1 MSDFSNAENSASD
14 YHRQARGNSNLAFAF
29 FCLDRTRARDMQT
42 FYAFC
47 RLMDDIA
54 DDESRSAEERRAL
67 LEAWKLEMESAYA
80 GADGLSPLGAE
91 MGEMVLRRG
100 IPKEHVL
107 AIIDGVL
114 RDTSD
119 EPFETFEDVRR
130 YCYGVASAVGL
141 ASIYIFGF
149 RNPRTKEFAES
160 LGYALQSTNIL
171 RDVVDDM
178 RSHARAYIPR
188 SELESFGVK
197 PEDLRDPSGNPACK
211 RLFEMMYF
219 RAKHFFNKSRRLLC
233 EEDRRSLLPALIM
246 WAIYEE
252 ILEGLKA
259 LDFDIPAEPYK
270 IPKWRKIVLALKT
283 MSGFG
288 RFAPPFGGCGRV
300 AVVGAGVAGI
310 AAALKLCGEG
320 FDVSLYEA
328 RPFGGGR
335 AAAIN
340 WLGARLDNA
349 SHALMGCYSNFFG
362 VLRLLGNSGR
372 DFFAPVESM
381 DFVSK
386 GGAFRVDF
394 PPSDAP
400 KIEKFFGFLKYFR
413 LPAMRSPRNCA
424 LLLRIKFGGAK
435 AREGEGALDYLRRM
449 KIPKPAIEAFW
460 SPFCVSALNTPLDG
474 ASAVL
479 MRLTLRESILKGAEA
494 GRLYLSRRP
503 IADALLP
510 AAENFLRAC
519 GSRALFSEAVE
530 KIEFENGLARAVVS
544 EKGGRREFDWIV
556 CAANPRSASKLLGGF
571 PGTENAFARLR
582 ENPILNVYFC
592 TRRKLLDSEY
602 ACLLGSRLH
611 WIFDHTQKFS
621 EGGEFLYAVTVSANE
636 QTFSK
641 GEIGEF
647 LRSELSEFFG
657 DFEITRLLPM
667 EFANATISADCS
679 TEAARPDC
687 AFLGIK
693 NLRVIGDWTRTGL
706 PATIESAAKSAADLK
721 FQ

>member
-80 GADGLSPLGAE
+80 GAGGLSPLGAE

-160 LGYALQSTNIL
+160 LGYALQFTNIL

-178 RSHARAYIPR
+178 RSHARVYIPR

-335 AAAIN
+335 AASIN

-474 ASAVL
+474 ASAAL

-494 GRLYLSRRP
+494 GRLYLPRRP

-571 PGTENAFARLR
+571 PGAESAFACLR

-592 TRRKLLDSEY
+592 TRKKLLDSEY

-679 TEAARPDC
+679 TEGARPDC
-687 AFLGIK
+687 AFLGIE